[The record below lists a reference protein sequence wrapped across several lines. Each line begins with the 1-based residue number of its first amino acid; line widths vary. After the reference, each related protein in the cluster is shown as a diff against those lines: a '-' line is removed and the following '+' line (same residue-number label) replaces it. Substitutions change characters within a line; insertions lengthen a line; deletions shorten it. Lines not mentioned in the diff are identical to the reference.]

1 MRLSNGAAS
10 IFFRFALALSRNLFY
25 AVGLHLI
32 DLLAKEAET
41 ARKAGTTASVLA
53 QIAAYGPFLPARM
66 VRKID
71 YEPVER

>member
-1 MRLSNGAAS
+1 MD
-10 IFFRFALALSRNLFY
+10 I
-25 AVGLHLI
+25 
-32 DLLAKEAET
+32 LAKEAEM
-41 ARKAGTTASVLA
+41 ARKAGTTASALA